1 MARAAAGNVLR
12 GGPFLHPGPLL
23 LTPPPNPPGA
33 AKHQKKNF
41 RPRGQRIPGR
51 RVSCSDPSAKGSLSL
66 TTEDELIRRAQAGDL
81 DAFCRLARG
90 YERRVYSLA
99 LHFCRD
105 PHDAEDLSQ
114 EVWLKAFKSLGSFR
128 HQSGFYTW
136 LRRITINSFLNHR
149 RALTMTHENE
159 KTALRFDSLEELA
172 GGAGPS
178 DGTAENG
185 FHRRLLVERVMAALG
200 ELTPQQRLMFLLKHR
215 EGMTYKEIADSFGCS
230 TGAVK
235 KSLFRTLLKL
245 RAALGVGA
253 EAGCV
258 SLPAGD

>member
-1 MARAAAGNVLR
+1 M
-12 GGPFLHPGPLL
+12 
-23 LTPPPNPPGA
+23 
-33 AKHQKKNF
+33 
-41 RPRGQRIPGR
+41 
-51 RVSCSDPSAKGSLSL
+51 SL

-99 LHFCRD
+99 LHFCRS
-105 PHDAEDLSQ
+105 PEDAEDLSQ
-114 EVWLKAFKSLGSFR
+114 EVWLKAFRSLGSFR
-128 HQSGFYTW
+128 RESGFYTW
-136 LRRITINSFLNHR
+136 LRRITVNSFLNHR
-149 RALTMTHENE
+149 RALTMTRESE
-159 KTALRFDSLEELA
+159 KTTVRFDSLEELA
-172 GGAGPS
+172 EGAGLAADPAA
-178 DGTAENG
+178 AEDG
-185 FHRRLLVERVMAALG
+185 FHRRLLAERVLAALG

-235 KSLFRTLLKL
+235 KSLFRSLLKL

>member
-1 MARAAAGNVLR
+1 M
-12 GGPFLHPGPLL
+12 
-23 LTPPPNPPGA
+23 
-33 AKHQKKNF
+33 
-41 RPRGQRIPGR
+41 
-51 RVSCSDPSAKGSLSL
+51 

-136 LRRITINSFLNHR
+136 LRRITVNSFLNHR
-149 RALTMTHENE
+149 RALTMTHESE
-159 KTALRFDSLEELA
+159 KTQVRFDSLEGLA
-172 GGAGPS
+172 EGAGLAP
-178 DGTAENG
+178 DAAAAENG

-235 KSLFRTLLKL
+235 KSLFRSLLKL

-253 EAGCV
+253 EADCV

>member
-1 MARAAAGNVLR
+1 VSIEA
-12 GGPFLHPGPLL
+12 
-23 LTPPPNPPGA
+23 TP
-33 AKHQKKNF
+33 
-41 RPRGQRIPGR
+41 
-51 RVSCSDPSAKGSLSL
+51 AKGSLSL

-99 LHFCRD
+99 LHFCRS
-105 PHDAEDLSQ
+105 PEDAEDLSQ
-114 EVWLKAFKSLGSFR
+114 EVWLKAFRSLGSFR
-128 HQSGFYTW
+128 RESGFYTW
-136 LRRITINSFLNHR
+136 LRRITVNSFLNHR
-149 RALTMTHENE
+149 RALTMTRESE
-159 KTALRFDSLEELA
+159 KTTVRFDSLEELA
-172 GGAGPS
+172 EGAGLAADPAA
-178 DGTAENG
+178 AEDG
-185 FHRRLLVERVMAALG
+185 FHRRLLAERVLAALG

-235 KSLFRTLLKL
+235 KSLFRSLLKL